1 MDDAAIMDELE
12 ALMDEEEC
20 DHLITIDGRYV
31 EEIEFENMYLRTCT
45 MDKRYVQNLEQR
57 NQELID
63 ELTYLRGM
71 MAQFSQ
77 RF

>member
-1 MDDAAIMDELE
+1 MDDDAIMEELE

-31 EEIEFENMYLRTCT
+31 QEIENENMSLRASSINP
-45 MDKRYVQNLEQR
+45 RYVQELEEK
-57 NQELID
+57 NQELMN
-63 ELTYLRGM
+63 ELASLRGI
-71 MAQFSQ
+71 MAQLSQ

>member
-1 MDDAAIMDELE
+1 MEELE

-31 EEIEFENMYLRTCT
+31 QEIEFENMSLRASSINPL
-45 MDKRYVQNLEQR
+45 YVQELEKK
-57 NQELID
+57 NQELMD
-63 ELTYLRGM
+63 ELAYLRGI